1 MLVNV
6 VSEKIQFGDAEEA
19 LVGVD
24 NDAMFG
30 EAVENDAEVSEVLF
44 RSVTGDQDIIDVCIG
59 EWGTPEN
66 LVHES
71 LKRLRCVPQAK
82 GHPHKLE

>member
-19 LVGVD
+19 LVVH

-30 EAVENDAEVSEVLF
+30 EAVENDS
-44 RSVTGDQDIIDVCIG
+44 
-59 EWGTPEN
+59 
-66 LVHES
+66 
-71 LKRLRCVPQAK
+71 
-82 GHPHKLE
+82 